1 MEPVIRLY
9 AFADEASAELDRQI
23 EAMRRNRM
31 DGLEIRNTEY
41 GNVSALTVSQA
52 KEIRRKMDDA
62 GLVTWSIGSPI
73 GKIKLADPIE
83 PHLALFRHTL
93 EIGEIL
99 GARRFRLFSFYPP
112 KGEDPEPYREEVIE
126 RLGMLLDAAEGS
138 EIILCHENEKGIYG
152 DVPKRCRELHEALP
166 KLRAV
171 FDFANFVQSGV
182 NTLEAWDLLK
192 PYVNYIHVKDAEWD
206 RTVVPAGKGEGHVKE
221 LIREYLAMGG
231 RDFTLE
237 PHLWL
242 FAGLKDLEQL
252 DERTKI
258 AVETYKNADGA
269 FDAAAEAFRE
279 ILSE

>member
-1 MEPVIRLY
+1 MEPAIRLY

-41 GNVSALTVSQA
+41 GNVSALTVSEA
-52 KEIRRKMDDA
+52 REIRRKMDEA
-62 GLVTWSIGSPI
+62 GLITWSIGSPI
-73 GKIKLADPIE
+73 GKIKLADPFE

-99 GARRFRLFSFYPP
+99 GAKRFRLFSFYPP
-112 KGEDPEPYREEVIE
+112 KGEDPGPYREEVIE

-192 PYVNYIHVKDAEWD
+192 PYVNYIHVKDAKWD